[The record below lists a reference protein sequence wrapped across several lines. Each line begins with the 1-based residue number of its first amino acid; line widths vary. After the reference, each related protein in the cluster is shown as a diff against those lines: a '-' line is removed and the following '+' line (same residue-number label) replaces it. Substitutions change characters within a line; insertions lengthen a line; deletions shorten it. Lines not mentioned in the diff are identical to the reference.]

1 MKKIMMCSIAA
12 LLLVSMV
19 FAGGKKE
26 DENTIKIGGIAP
38 LSGAVAVYGVECT
51 NGVNLA
57 VEEINA
63 AGGINGKKIV
73 YIAEDDEGDPAKS
86 VNAYKKLTTQNGI
99 RMIIGSLTSG
109 CTIALTSSAQA
120 QGVIQIAPAATAEA
134 VTDAGNYI
142 FRTCFIDPFQGS
154 IGGKF
159 AAVNLGKKNAAILY
173 DIGNDYSV
181 GLQEN
186 FVKEFTKN
194 GGKIVSMESYSTGDK
209 DFNAQLTKIK
219 AANPDVVYLPDYYGT
234 VALIAKQLRNQGIDT
249 PIIGADGW
257 DGLTE
262 NAGDEVLNGFYS
274 NHYAADSS
282 DPAVQAFVKNF
293 KAKYNKEP
301 NAFAALGYDSMYLL
315 KDAILK
321 AGSTDAK
328 AVREALEKTDA
339 DYVTGHIKFDAK
351 HNPVKSAVMIELV
364 KDAAGK
370 LEAVY
375 NATVTLD

>member
-109 CTIALTSSAQA
+109 CTIALTASAQA

-134 VTDAGNYI
+134 VT
-142 FRTCFIDPFQGS
+142 
-154 IGGKF
+154 
-159 AAVNLGKKNAAILY
+159 AASARSSSCVPP
-173 DIGNDYSV
+173 
-181 GLQEN
+181 
-186 FVKEFTKN
+186 
-194 GGKIVSMESYSTGDK
+194 
-209 DFNAQLTKIK
+209 AQL
-219 AANPDVVYLPDYYGT
+219 
-234 VALIAKQLRNQGIDT
+234 
-249 PIIGADGW
+249 
-257 DGLTE
+257 
-262 NAGDEVLNGFYS
+262 
-274 NHYAADSS
+274 
-282 DPAVQAFVKNF
+282 
-293 KAKYNKEP
+293 
-301 NAFAALGYDSMYLL
+301 
-315 KDAILK
+315 
-321 AGSTDAK
+321 
-328 AVREALEKTDA
+328 
-339 DYVTGHIKFDAK
+339 
-351 HNPVKSAVMIELV
+351 
-364 KDAAGK
+364 
-370 LEAVY
+370 
-375 NATVTLD
+375 